1 MKKMFLVAVAVL
13 MLAPAS
19 AQLRQP
25 TKPTVSF
32 PALVRGKPQV
42 QMQDM
47 QMHEPGTPLPQAPRR
62 ASSNEVYY
70 KRPAG
75 AFPGFAAMDA
85 GSHEFLGYYQ
95 FTTLHVK
102 PYVPYTYR
110 GIANG
115 TFVGEPYFSW
125 EVNYINPVNGYEDV
139 ITIDGEQEVS
149 VVYRDS
155 FLNVPIL
162 HVNDDLDSYTYQ
174 MSANIYS
181 DDGSN
186 EPVYILSWPSWEQ
199 AVEDEIELLKS
210 SSDFSYITGIDNTS
224 YSAYPFVCYYGT
236 TPYGSNDFG
245 WWFGKNNGYNGKHID
260 GIAQAFE
267 KPEHPYLLKEVVLCV
282 CHLSITA
289 PVDMQCRIYRIND
302 VPDYQDS
309 TSVFLPEEPGE
320 LIAVGSATAT
330 PYLSSDYDQL
340 IAFSLSSPPDDN
352 SPWLVEAPKPITID
366 DAILVVIDG
375 YNDPEMSALADFS
388 ALIGVENHVD
398 DGYGERAYL
407 KVGKDDAEGNFDG
420 HYEWQ
425 GLNNFFT
432 VGEMKTGF
440 SIFVTTDQPFLLSNY
455 ASDDYEYTFP
465 AAGGVMEKILT
476 DEDGTEVTVRS
487 MEIASWT
494 PIADG
499 EWSIS
504 CNGDNVPSWLNIDLS
519 DGDKDYIVNATVTAQ
534 PLPQGLDYR
543 EAVVRFAIPG
553 EYMDYKFIQSRQGG
567 EEPDTTIQEKTPM
580 PAIETE
586 LADEA
591 VIITATGAGTLHLYL
606 DGVESD
612 NPATVTRGETDE
624 TVVATATAQ
633 EEGKTMS
640 DTATLEVQI
649 PALETEPSEDYTL
662 TLNDVTAMA
671 GDTIVMAV
679 AMHNKE
685 SVTAFQTDILLP
697 EGFELAE
704 ENGQF
709 AVSLSDRKSQD
720 HICGTRKLSSGVIRV
735 LCVSPTS
742 QNFNGN
748 DGDILYMTVCVPED
762 ASGEYPVKLLNTV
775 LTLGSYVNCYLPDT
789 SAVITVESTQPPVMR
804 GDVNGDGMV
813 NIADVTTLIDYLL
826 GNEVQNFN
834 SNNADVNG
842 NGLLSIADVT
852 ALIDYLLGVEPSMT
866 PVGSCTITD
875 YTWFDTPTVAENVP
889 IMNVAGTNI
898 YRIVSPL
905 YYLYDGKEDDPDR
918 SDFEFNLED
927 DGTITVSNGTN
938 LNWWGYWGY
947 YNADKYGNYCYVER
961 DGNSYTVNQ
970 LLSYN
975 DNLYVGCVFTFVWDK
990 AP

>member
-1 MKKMFLVAVAVL
+1 MKKLILLCLTVL
-13 MLAPAS
+13 MASSISGQIMNQQAVPKRPPAG
-19 AQLRQP
+19 LTRM
-25 TKPTVSF
+25 KPK
-32 PALVRGKPQV
+32 LQY
-42 QMQDM
+42 QDM
-47 QMHEPGTPLPQAPRR
+47 QMHEPGTPLLQAPRR

-75 AFPGFAAMDA
+75 AFPGFVAMDA
-85 GSHEFLGYYQ
+85 GSHDFLGYYQ

-125 EVNYINPVNGYEDV
+125 EVNCINPSNGNEDV

-149 VVYRDS
+149 VVYQDS
-155 FLNVPIL
+155 NFEVPIL

-174 MSANIYS
+174 MSTNIFS
-181 DDGSN
+181 DDGAN
-186 EPVYILSWPSWEQ
+186 EPVYILPWPSWGQ
-199 AVEDEIELLKS
+199 AVEEEIELLKS
-210 SSDFSYITGIDNTS
+210 STDFSYITGTDNTS

-236 TPYGSNDFG
+236 TPYGSNNYG
-245 WWFGKNNGYNGKHID
+245 WWFGKNNGYNGRHID

-282 CHLSITA
+282 CQLSITA

-320 LIAVGSATAT
+320 LIAVGSATVT

-340 IAFSLSSPPDDN
+340 IVFSLSTPPDDN

-407 KVGKDDAEGNFDG
+407 KVGKDDADGNFDG

-487 MEIASWT
+487 MEIASWS
-494 PIADG
+494 PIVDG

-504 CNGDNVPSWLNIDLS
+504 CNGNDVPSWLNIDLVDS
-519 DGDKDYIVNATVTAQ
+519 DKDYIVNATVTAQ
-534 PLPQGLDYR
+534 PLPQGVDYR

-553 EYMDYKFIQSRQGG
+553 EYMDYKFMQGQQGG
-567 EEPDTTIQEKTPM
+567 EEPDTTMQMTPM

-586 LADEA
+586 LTDEV
-591 VIITATGAGTLHLYL
+591 VIITATGAGTVQLYL

-612 NPATVTRGETDE
+612 NPASVARGEEDM

-633 EEGKTMS
+633 EEGKAMS

-649 PALETEPSEDYTL
+649 PALETEPSVDYTL

-704 ENGQF
+704 ENGQL

-720 HICGTRKLSSGVIRV
+720 HICGTRKLSSGVVRV

-762 ASGEYPVKLLNTV
+762 ASGEYTVELLNTV

-804 GDVNGDGMV
+804 GDVNGDGVV
-813 NIADVTTLIDYLL
+813 NIADVTILIDYLL
-826 GNEVQNFN
+826 GMEVQTFN
-834 SNNADVNG
+834 GSNADVNG
-842 NGLLSIADVT
+842 DGSLNIADVT
-852 ALIDYLLGVEPSMT
+852 ALIDCLLDVAPSMV
-866 PVGSCTITD
+866 PAGSCTITD
-875 YTWFDTPTVAENVP
+875 YTWNDDPTVAEGVP
-889 IMNVAGTNI
+889 VMSVAGTNK
-898 YRIVSPL
+898 YHIVSPL
-905 YYLYDGKEDDPDR
+905 FYLYNGKEDDPDR
-918 SDFEFNLED
+918 SDFEFNMED

-938 LNWWGYWGY
+938 LNWWGYMGY
-947 YNADKYGNYCYVER
+947 YDADKYGNYSYVEC

-975 DNLYVGCVFTFVWDK
+975 GNLYVDCVFSFVWDK
-990 AP
+990 TP

>member
-1 MKKMFLVAVAVL
+1 MKKLILLCLTVL
-13 MLAPAS
+13 MASSISGQIMNQQAVPKRPPAG
-19 AQLRQP
+19 LTRM
-25 TKPTVSF
+25 KPK
-32 PALVRGKPQV
+32 LQY
-42 QMQDM
+42 QDM
-47 QMHEPGTPLPQAPRR
+47 QMHEPGTPLLQAPRR
-62 ASSNEVYY
+62 DGNAEVYY

-75 AFPGFAAMDA
+75 AFPGFIAMSTEDY
-85 GSHEFLGYYQ
+85 EILGFYQ
-95 FTTLHVK
+95 FTTLQVA
-102 PYVPYTYR
+102 PYTPYTYK
-110 GIANG
+110 GVANG
-115 TFVGEPYFSW
+115 TLGEPYFSW
-125 EVNYINPVNGYEDV
+125 DIPYYNAAIGLDDVLNIN
-139 ITIDGEQEVS
+139 GEQEVS
-149 VVYRDS
+149 VVYRDMT
-155 FLNVPIL
+155 FEVPTI
-162 HVNDDLDSYTYQ
+162 HVTDNLDSYTYQ
-174 MSANIYS
+174 MSANIYT
-181 DDGSN
+181 G
-186 EPVYILSWPSWEQ
+186 EQQPFIILPWPDWGQ

-210 SSDFSYITGIDNTS
+210 STDFSYIIGNDDSTFPFTS
-224 YSAYPFVCYYGT
+224 YSGM
-236 TPYGSNDFG
+236 TPYGNNDFG
-245 WWFGKNNGYNGKHID
+245 FWFGKNGGYNGTHVD

-267 KPEHPYLLKEVVLCV
+267 KPEHPYLLKEVVLY
-282 CHLSITA
+282 A
-289 PVDMQCRIYRIND
+289 YRINVID
-302 VPDYQDS
+302 NVKMECKIYRLNEVPDYQDT
-309 TSVFLPEEPGE
+309 TSVILPEEPGE
-320 LIAVGSATAT
+320 LIAVGSATLA
-330 PYLSSDYDQL
+330 PNNSGDYDQL
-340 IAFSLSSPPDDN
+340 IAFTLCAPPNDD
-352 SPWLVEAPKPITID
+352 SPWLVETPKPITID

-375 YNDPEMSALADFS
+375 YNDPAMSALTDFT
-388 ALIGVENHVD
+388 AMVGIERHVD

-425 GLNNFFT
+425 GINYFFKT
-432 VGEMKTGF
+432 GEMKTGL
-440 SIFVTTDQPFLLSNY
+440 SIFLNTELPFLLSNY

-465 AAGGVMEKILT
+465 AAGGVMEKTLT

-487 MEIASWT
+487 MEIASWS
-494 PIADG
+494 PIVDG
-499 EWSIS
+499 EWSIT
-504 CNGDNVPSWLNIDLS
+504 CNGNDVPSWLNIDLADS
-519 DGDKDYIVNATVTAQ
+519 DKDYIVNATVIAQ

-553 EYMDYKFIQSRQGG
+553 EYMDYKFMQGNQGG
-567 EEPDTTIQEKTPM
+567 EEPDTTMQVTPM

-586 LADEA
+586 LTDEA
-591 VIITATGAGTLHLYL
+591 VIITATGAGTVHLYL

-633 EEGKTMS
+633 EVGKTMS

-704 ENGQF
+704 ENGQL

-720 HICGTRKLSSGVIRV
+720 HICGTRKLSSGVVRV

-762 ASGEYPVKLLNTV
+762 ASGEYPVELLNTV

-804 GDVNGDGMV
+804 GDVNGDGVV

-842 NGLLSIADVT
+842 NGLLNIADVT

-898 YRIVSPL
+898 YHIVSPL
-905 YYLYDGKEDDPDR
+905 FYLYDGKEDDPDR
-918 SDFEFNLED
+918 SDFEFSLED
-927 DGTITVSNGTN
+927 DGTITVANGTN
-938 LNWWGYWGY
+938 LNWWGYMGY
-947 YNADKYGNYCYVER
+947 YDADKYGGYCYVER

-970 LLSYN
+970 LLIYN
-975 DNLYVGCVFTFVWDK
+975 DNLYVGCVFSFVWDK
-990 AP
+990 TP